1 MKELSTL
8 GNKVD
13 PNNDLKEMIV
23 EYTGNEINPENEEVT
38 LEMVIDILSDE
49 FPELLLCVSEENW
62 VRGYHQ
68 ALTDVEDGEKF
79 LREEN
84 EKLHSKQK

>member
-23 EYTGNEINPENEEVT
+23 EYTGKKINPENEEVT

>member
-8 GNKVD
+8 GNKVN
-13 PNNDLKEMIV
+13 PNNELKEMIV
-23 EYTGNEINPENEEVT
+23 NYAGNKLNPLNEEVT
-38 LEMVIDILSDE
+38 LEMVIDVLSDE
-49 FPELLLCVSEENW
+49 FPELLLCISEENW

-84 EKLHSKQK
+84 EKLHSRQE

>member
-8 GNKVD
+8 GNKVN

-23 EYTGNEINPENEEVT
+23 EYTGNKINPENEEVT

-84 EKLHSKQK
+84 EKLHSKQE

>member
-23 EYTGNEINPENEEVT
+23 EYTGNKINPENEEVT